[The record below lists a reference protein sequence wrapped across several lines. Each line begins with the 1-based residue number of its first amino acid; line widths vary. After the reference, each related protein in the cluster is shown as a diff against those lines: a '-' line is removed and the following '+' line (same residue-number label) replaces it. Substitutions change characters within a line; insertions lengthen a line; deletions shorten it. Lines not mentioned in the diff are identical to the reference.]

1 MRLMPLV
8 RVRQGRLLEEL
19 PRELCE
25 YLKVSAVVRSAA
37 AALGGTTYDRL
48 RINAVFA
55 LKVPSAFRRTAA
67 PVPAVQLRG
76 SRREACKV
84 SPRTWCV

>member
-1 MRLMPLV
+1 MCLMSFV
-8 RVRQGRLLEEL
+8 VVRQGRLLEEL

-37 AALGGTTYDRL
+37 AALNGTIYDRL

-55 LKVPSAFRRTAA
+55 LKVPSALPRT
-67 PVPAVQLRG
+67 PVPAVHLRG
-76 SRREACKV
+76 PRREPCKIL
-84 SPRTWCV
+84 P